1 MDSHSLIRFLDKFV
15 YRNAK
20 STDSGARG
28 VSIMQPLRATK
39 DLGDMWLGSRS
50 AVSAAAPSVN
60 SSAFWNK
67 KAEDVS
73 AEDAFFHSY
82 FQYVAKEPKKPSQPT
97 AQAAEEDPE
106 DEIWQALVSAQPD
119 IDDDAS
125 DVGFDDLDEEDMAS
139 EGDSP
144 ALSLEGDSDDDF
156 AEEALGDES
165 ADEDGAL
172 DDLIGLDED
181 DEGGEEGEEEAE
193 EEDAKARNKSRRKML
208 KGLPT
213 FASVDD
219 YAEMLQEEE
228 EM

>member
-1 MDSHSLIRFLDKFV
+1 MDSHSLIKFLDKFV
-15 YRNAK
+15 YRNPKA
-20 STDSGARG
+20 TDSGARG

-39 DLGDMWLGSRS
+39 DLADMWLGSRS

-82 FQYVAKEPKKPSQPT
+82 FQYVAKEPKRTSQPT
-97 AQAAEEDPE
+97 AEAAEEDQE

-144 ALSLEGDSDDDF
+144 ALSLEGDSDDDL
-156 AEEALGDES
+156 AEDALGDES

-172 DDLIGLDED
+172 DDLMALDED
-181 DEGGEEGEEEAE
+181 DEGDEGEEEAE

-208 KGLPT
+208 KSLPT

-219 YAEMLQEEE
+219 YAEMLQEDEE
-228 EM
+228 L